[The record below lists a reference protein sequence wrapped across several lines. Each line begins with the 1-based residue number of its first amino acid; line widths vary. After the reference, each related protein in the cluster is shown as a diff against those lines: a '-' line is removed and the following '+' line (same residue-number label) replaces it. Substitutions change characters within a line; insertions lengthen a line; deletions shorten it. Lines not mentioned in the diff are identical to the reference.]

1 MMNKSL
7 ITNLVSIFIILVGFL
22 YHDEFSFIFLVGVFA
37 LSGSITNWLAIHMLF
52 EKIPFLYGSGVILDR
67 FEDIK
72 LGIKNL
78 ILQELF
84 SVDQIEKFIF
94 DNKEKASGGII
105 EKIDFDRVFVGL
117 VESIESSQL
126 GGMLAMIGGR
136 KALEPLKE
144 PFIKKLRVIIEDFI
158 KENAGNDNSTDE
170 LFLKIENILD
180 ARLADLSPN
189 DIKTIIQKM
198 IREHLGWL
206 VVWGGFFGGLL
217 GLIFSP
223 VGLNLIWKE
232 ECFNTLPLVN
242 YDINHPPSIS
252 TVVPVINSFSM
263 AKIIPCATSSGV
275 PALGIRLFLVTL
287 V

>member
-1 MMNKSL
+1 MNKSL
-7 ITNLVSIFIILVGFL
+7 ITNLVSIFIIVIGFL
-22 YHDEFSFIFLVGVFA
+22 YRDDFSFILLVGVFA
-37 LSGSITNWLAIHMLF
+37 LSGSVTNWLAIHMLF

-84 SVDQIEKFIF
+84 SIDQIEKFIF
-94 DNKEKASGGII
+94 DNKEKASGGIV
-105 EKIDFDRVFVGL
+105 EKIDFDKVFVGL

-144 PFIKKLRVIIEDFI
+144 PFIKKLKVIIEDFI
-158 KENAGNDNSTDE
+158 KENAGNNNSTDE

-217 GLIFSP
+217 GLVFSP
-223 VGLNLIWKE
+223 VGLNLI
-232 ECFNTLPLVN
+232 
-242 YDINHPPSIS
+242 
-252 TVVPVINSFSM
+252 
-263 AKIIPCATSSGV
+263 
-275 PALGIRLFLVTL
+275 
-287 V
+287 

>member
-37 LSGSITNWLAIHMLF
+37 LSGSVTNWLAIHMLF

-94 DNKEKASGGII
+94 DKKEKASGGII

-126 GGMLAMIGGR
+126 GGMLAMIGGK

-223 VGLNLIWKE
+223 VGLNLI
-232 ECFNTLPLVN
+232 
-242 YDINHPPSIS
+242 
-252 TVVPVINSFSM
+252 
-263 AKIIPCATSSGV
+263 
-275 PALGIRLFLVTL
+275 
-287 V
+287 

>member
-37 LSGSITNWLAIHMLF
+37 LSGSVTNWLAIHMLF

-223 VGLNLIWKE
+223 VGLNLI
-232 ECFNTLPLVN
+232 
-242 YDINHPPSIS
+242 
-252 TVVPVINSFSM
+252 
-263 AKIIPCATSSGV
+263 
-275 PALGIRLFLVTL
+275 
-287 V
+287 

>member
-7 ITNLVSIFIILVGFL
+7 ITNLVSIFIILIGFL
-22 YHDEFSFIFLVGVFA
+22 YRDDFSFIFLVGVFA
-37 LSGSITNWLAIHMLF
+37 LSGSVTNWLAIHMLF

-94 DNKEKASGGII
+94 DNKGKAPGGII
-105 EKIDFDRVFVGL
+105 EKIDFDKVFVGL

-144 PFIKKLRVIIEDFI
+144 PFVKKLKVIIEDFI
-158 KENAGNDNSTDE
+158 KENAGNNNTTEE

-223 VGLNLIWKE
+223 VGLNLI
-232 ECFNTLPLVN
+232 
-242 YDINHPPSIS
+242 
-252 TVVPVINSFSM
+252 
-263 AKIIPCATSSGV
+263 
-275 PALGIRLFLVTL
+275 
-287 V
+287 

>member
-37 LSGSITNWLAIHMLF
+37 LLGSITNWLAIHMLF

-126 GGMLAMIGGR
+126 GGMLSMIGGR

-223 VGLNLIWKE
+223 VGLNLI
-232 ECFNTLPLVN
+232 
-242 YDINHPPSIS
+242 
-252 TVVPVINSFSM
+252 
-263 AKIIPCATSSGV
+263 
-275 PALGIRLFLVTL
+275 
-287 V
+287 

>member
-1 MMNKSL
+1 MNKSL
-7 ITNLVSIFIILVGFL
+7 IANLVSIFIILVGFL

-37 LSGSITNWLAIHMLF
+37 LSGSVTNWLAIHMLF

-94 DNKEKASGGII
+94 DNKEEDSGGII

-158 KENAGNDNSTDE
+158 KENAGNNNSTNE

-223 VGLNLIWKE
+223 IGLNLI
-232 ECFNTLPLVN
+232 
-242 YDINHPPSIS
+242 
-252 TVVPVINSFSM
+252 
-263 AKIIPCATSSGV
+263 
-275 PALGIRLFLVTL
+275 
-287 V
+287 

>member
-7 ITNLVSIFIILVGFL
+7 ITNLVSIFIILIGFL
-22 YHDEFSFIFLVGVFA
+22 YRDDFSFIFLVGVFA
-37 LSGSITNWLAIHMLF
+37 LSGSVTNWLAIHMLF

-94 DNKEKASGGII
+94 DNKGKASGGII
-105 EKIDFDRVFVGL
+105 EKIDFDKVFVGL

-144 PFIKKLRVIIEDFI
+144 PFVKKLKVIIEDFI
-158 KENAGNDNSTDE
+158 KENAGNNNSTDE

-223 VGLNLIWKE
+223 VGLNLI
-232 ECFNTLPLVN
+232 
-242 YDINHPPSIS
+242 
-252 TVVPVINSFSM
+252 
-263 AKIIPCATSSGV
+263 
-275 PALGIRLFLVTL
+275 
-287 V
+287 

>member
-7 ITNLVSIFIILVGFL
+7 ITNLVSIFIILIGFL
-22 YHDEFSFIFLVGVFA
+22 YRDDFSFLFLVGVFA
-37 LSGSITNWLAIHMLF
+37 LSGSVTNWLAIHMLF
-52 EKIPFLYGSGVILDR
+52 EKIPFLYGSGVVLER

-94 DNKEKASGGII
+94 DNKEKAPGGII
-105 EKIDFDRVFVGL
+105 EKIDFDKVFIGL

-144 PFIKKLRVIIEDFI
+144 PFVKKLKVIIEDFI
-158 KENAGNDNSTDE
+158 KENAGNNNTTEE

-223 VGLNLIWKE
+223 VGLNLI
-232 ECFNTLPLVN
+232 
-242 YDINHPPSIS
+242 
-252 TVVPVINSFSM
+252 
-263 AKIIPCATSSGV
+263 
-275 PALGIRLFLVTL
+275 
-287 V
+287 

>member
-37 LSGSITNWLAIHMLF
+37 LSGSVTNWLAIQMLF

-144 PFIKKLRVIIEDFI
+144 PFIKKLRVVIEDFI
-158 KENAGNDNSTDE
+158 KENAGNNNSTNE

-223 VGLNLIWKE
+223 IGLNLI
-232 ECFNTLPLVN
+232 
-242 YDINHPPSIS
+242 
-252 TVVPVINSFSM
+252 
-263 AKIIPCATSSGV
+263 
-275 PALGIRLFLVTL
+275 
-287 V
+287 

>member
-1 MMNKSL
+1 MNKSL
-7 ITNLVSIFIILVGFL
+7 ITNLVSIFIIVIGFL
-22 YHDEFSFIFLVGVFA
+22 YRDDFSFIFLVGVFA
-37 LSGSITNWLAIHMLF
+37 LSGSVTNWLAIHMLF

-84 SVDQIEKFIF
+84 SIDQIEKFIF
-94 DNKEKASGGII
+94 DNKEKASGGIV
-105 EKIDFDRVFVGL
+105 EKIDFDKVFVGL

-144 PFIKKLRVIIEDFI
+144 PFVKKLKVIIEDFI
-158 KENAGNDNSTDE
+158 KENAGNNNSTDE

-189 DIKTIIQKM
+189 DIKTIIQKNDK
-198 IREHLGWL
+198 RAFRLVSCLGW
-206 VVWGGFFGGLL
+206 
-217 GLIFSP
+217 IFRWS
-223 VGLNLIWKE
+223 LRFDL
-232 ECFNTLPLVN
+232 
-242 YDINHPPSIS
+242 
-252 TVVPVINSFSM
+252 
-263 AKIIPCATSSGV
+263 
-275 PALGIRLFLVTL
+275 
-287 V
+287 

>member
-1 MMNKSL
+1 MNKSL
-7 ITNLVSIFIILVGFL
+7 ITNLVSIFIIVIGFL
-22 YHDEFSFIFLVGVFA
+22 YRDDFSFILLVGVFA
-37 LSGSITNWLAIHMLF
+37 LSGSVTNWLAIHMLF

-84 SVDQIEKFIF
+84 SIDQIEKFIF
-94 DNKEKASGGII
+94 DNKEKASGGIV
-105 EKIDFDRVFVGL
+105 EKIDFDKVFVGL

-144 PFIKKLRVIIEDFI
+144 PFIKKLKVIIEDFI
-158 KENAGNDNSTDE
+158 KENAGNNNSTDE

-223 VGLNLIWKE
+223 IGLNLI
-232 ECFNTLPLVN
+232 
-242 YDINHPPSIS
+242 
-252 TVVPVINSFSM
+252 
-263 AKIIPCATSSGV
+263 
-275 PALGIRLFLVTL
+275 
-287 V
+287 

>member
-1 MMNKSL
+1 MNKSL
-7 ITNLVSIFIILVGFL
+7 ITNLVSIFIILIGFL
-22 YHDEFSFIFLVGVFA
+22 YRDNFSFIFLVGVFA
-37 LSGSITNWLAIHMLF
+37 LSGSVTNWLAIHMLF

-84 SVDQIEKFIF
+84 SIDQIEKFIF
-94 DNKEKASGGII
+94 DNKEKASGGIV
-105 EKIDFDRVFVGL
+105 EKIDFDKVFVGL

-144 PFIKKLRVIIEDFI
+144 PFVKKLKVIIEDFI
-158 KENAGNDNSTDE
+158 KENAGNNNSTDE

-223 VGLNLIWKE
+223 VGLNLI
-232 ECFNTLPLVN
+232 
-242 YDINHPPSIS
+242 
-252 TVVPVINSFSM
+252 
-263 AKIIPCATSSGV
+263 
-275 PALGIRLFLVTL
+275 
-287 V
+287 

>member
-7 ITNLVSIFIILVGFL
+7 ITNLVSIFIILIGFL
-22 YHDEFSFIFLVGVFA
+22 YRDDFSFIFLVGVFA
-37 LSGSITNWLAIHMLF
+37 LSGSVTNWLAIHMLF

-94 DNKEKASGGII
+94 NNKEKASGGII
-105 EKIDFDRVFVGL
+105 EKIDFDKVFVGL

-136 KALEPLKE
+136 KALEPLKD
-144 PFIKKLRVIIEDFI
+144 PFVKKLKIIIEDFI
-158 KENAGNDNSTDE
+158 KENAGKNNSTDE

-223 VGLNLIWKE
+223 VGLDLI
-232 ECFNTLPLVN
+232 
-242 YDINHPPSIS
+242 
-252 TVVPVINSFSM
+252 
-263 AKIIPCATSSGV
+263 
-275 PALGIRLFLVTL
+275 
-287 V
+287 

>member
-7 ITNLVSIFIILVGFL
+7 ITNLVSIFIILIGFL
-22 YHDEFSFIFLVGVFA
+22 YRDIFSFIFLVGVFA

-94 DNKEKASGGII
+94 DNKGKASGGII

-144 PFIKKLRVIIEDFI
+144 PFVKKLKVIIEDFI
-158 KENAGNDNSTDE
+158 KENAGNNNSSDE

-223 VGLNLIWKE
+223 VGLNLI
-232 ECFNTLPLVN
+232 
-242 YDINHPPSIS
+242 
-252 TVVPVINSFSM
+252 
-263 AKIIPCATSSGV
+263 
-275 PALGIRLFLVTL
+275 
-287 V
+287 